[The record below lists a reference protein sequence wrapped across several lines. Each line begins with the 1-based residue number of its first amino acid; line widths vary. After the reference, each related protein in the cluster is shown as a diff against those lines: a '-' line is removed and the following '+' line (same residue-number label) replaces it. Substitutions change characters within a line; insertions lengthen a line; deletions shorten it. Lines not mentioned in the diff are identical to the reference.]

1 MNKFLQLKKSNCKNC
16 YKCIRN
22 CPVKSIKFADGQAN
36 IIPDECILCGRCF
49 VNCPQDAKQI
59 RDDVP
64 RVKEMI
70 ASGKKVIASVAPS
83 FIAEFPLMDFAA
95 MKDALLKLGFADA
108 QETAIGATIVK
119 TEYEKM
125 IASGKHDVI
134 ISSCCHS
141 VNALIQKYYPSVL
154 PYLADVLSPMLAHC
168 RVIKEEN
175 PGACAVFIGPCISK
189 KEEAEL
195 YGECDVALTY
205 EELEAWMNEAG
216 VVPAGD
222 STEPDEG
229 KRGRFFPIKGGIIK
243 SMHTENTGFTYL
255 AVDGVQNCIAAIK
268 EIESGALKNCFIEMN
283 ACEGACING
292 PAISHHHKPLL
303 SGEVKVVAFAG
314 DDEFRVAM
322 PIDTFKNIPYIG
334 THEKIPGE
342 AAIKEILAKMGKTSP
357 EQELNCGSCGYPTCR
372 EKAIAVYQGKA
383 DLSMCLPFLKEKA
396 ETFSGYVINNTPNAI
411 FVLDE
416 NLCVQQINKAG
427 CALFNLKTPSDILGS
442 PIVRLLNPADYLG
455 VMTSGVPIKEKK
467 HYLAEYKKYVA
478 ETIVYDHEYH
488 IVFSIMRDITS
499 EEERQSERSELC
511 NKTVAITNEVI
522 EKQMRV
528 VQEIASLLGE
538 TTAETK
544 IALTKIKN
552 TVLSERRA
560 IGTHEQP
567 LDRHRL
573 HQPEPCE

>member
-95 MKDALLKLGFADA
+95 MKSALLKLGFADA

-411 FVLDE
+411 FVLAE

-544 IALTKIKN
+544 IALTQLKDALQK
-552 TVLSERRA
+552 
-560 IGTHEQP
+560 
-567 LDRHRL
+567 
-573 HQPEPCE
+573 

>member
-16 YKCIRN
+16 SKCIRN

-95 MKDALLKLGFADA
+95 MKSALLKLGFADA

-322 PIDTFKNIPYIG
+322 PIETFKNIPYIG

-442 PIVRLLNPADYLG
+442 PIVRLLTPADYLG

-544 IALTKIKN
+544 IALTQLKDALQK
-552 TVLSERRA
+552 
-560 IGTHEQP
+560 
-567 LDRHRL
+567 
-573 HQPEPCE
+573 

>member
-59 RDDVP
+59 RADVP

-95 MKDALLKLGFADA
+95 MKSALLKLGFADA

-544 IALTKIKN
+544 IALTQLKDALQK
-552 TVLSERRA
+552 
-560 IGTHEQP
+560 
-567 LDRHRL
+567 
-573 HQPEPCE
+573 

>member
-488 IVFSIMRDITS
+488 IVFSIMRDNTS
-499 EEERQSERSELC
+499 EEERQSERSELSD
-511 NKTVAITNEVI
+511 KTVAITNEVI

-544 IALTKIKN
+544 IALTQLKDALQK
-552 TVLSERRA
+552 
-560 IGTHEQP
+560 
-567 LDRHRL
+567 
-573 HQPEPCE
+573 

>member
-83 FIAEFPLMDFAA
+83 FIAEFPLIDFAA
-95 MKDALLKLGFADA
+95 MKSALLKLGFADA

-243 SMHTENTGFTYL
+243 SLHTENTGFTYL

-544 IALTKIKN
+544 IALTQLKDALQK
-552 TVLSERRA
+552 
-560 IGTHEQP
+560 
-567 LDRHRL
+567 
-573 HQPEPCE
+573 

>member
-322 PIDTFKNIPYIG
+322 PIDAFKNIPYIG

-544 IALTKIKN
+544 IALTQLKDALQK
-552 TVLSERRA
+552 
-560 IGTHEQP
+560 
-567 LDRHRL
+567 
-573 HQPEPCE
+573 

>member
-95 MKDALLKLGFADA
+95 MKSALLKLGFADA

-342 AAIKEILAKMGKTSP
+342 AAVKEILAKMGKTSP

-544 IALTKIKN
+544 IALTQLKDALQK
-552 TVLSERRA
+552 
-560 IGTHEQP
+560 
-567 LDRHRL
+567 
-573 HQPEPCE
+573 

>member
-95 MKDALLKLGFADA
+95 MKSALLKLGFADA

-357 EQELNCGSCGYPTCR
+357 EQEFNCGSCGYPTCR

-544 IALTKIKN
+544 IALTQLKDALQK
-552 TVLSERRA
+552 
-560 IGTHEQP
+560 
-567 LDRHRL
+567 
-573 HQPEPCE
+573 

>member
-125 IASGKHDVI
+125 IAAGKHDVI

-544 IALTKIKN
+544 IALTQLKDALQK
-552 TVLSERRA
+552 
-560 IGTHEQP
+560 
-567 LDRHRL
+567 
-573 HQPEPCE
+573 

>member
-36 IIPDECILCGRCF
+36 IIPDECILCGRGF

-544 IALTKIKN
+544 IALTQLKDALQK
-552 TVLSERRA
+552 
-560 IGTHEQP
+560 
-567 LDRHRL
+567 
-573 HQPEPCE
+573 

>member
-95 MKDALLKLGFADA
+95 MKSALLKLGFADA

-511 NKTVAITNEVI
+511 SKTVAITNEVI

-544 IALTKIKN
+544 IALTQLKDALQK
-552 TVLSERRA
+552 
-560 IGTHEQP
+560 
-567 LDRHRL
+567 
-573 HQPEPCE
+573 

>member
-64 RVKEMI
+64 RVKELI

-83 FIAEFPLMDFAA
+83 FIAEFPLMDFSA
-95 MKDALLKLGFADA
+95 MKAALLKLGFADA

-141 VNALIQKYYPSVL
+141 VNALIQKYYPGVL

-175 PGACAVFIGPCISK
+175 PGAAAVFIGPCISK

-222 STEPDEG
+222 STEAEEG

-243 SMHTENTGFTYL
+243 SMHTENTAFTYL

-303 SGEVKVVAFAG
+303 SGEIKVVAFAG

-322 PIDTFKNIPYIG
+322 PLDTFKNIPYIG
-334 THEKIPGE
+334 IHEKMPGE
-342 AAIKEILAKMGKTSP
+342 AAIKDILAKMGKTSP
-357 EQELNCGSCGYPTCR
+357 EQELNCGSCGYSTCR

-427 CALFNLKTPSDILGS
+427 CSLFNLKTPSDILGS

-455 VMTSGVPIKEKK
+455 VMTSGVPVKEKK

-511 NKTVAITNEVI
+511 NKTVAITNDVI

-544 IALTKIKN
+544 IALTQLKDALQK
-552 TVLSERRA
+552 
-560 IGTHEQP
+560 
-567 LDRHRL
+567 
-573 HQPEPCE
+573 

>member
-314 DDEFRVAM
+314 DDQFRVAM

-544 IALTKIKN
+544 IALTQLKDALQK
-552 TVLSERRA
+552 
-560 IGTHEQP
+560 
-567 LDRHRL
+567 
-573 HQPEPCE
+573 

>member
-95 MKDALLKLGFADA
+95 MKSALLKLGFADA

-243 SMHTENTGFTYL
+243 SMHTENTVFTYL

-544 IALTKIKN
+544 IALTQLKDALQK
-552 TVLSERRA
+552 
-560 IGTHEQP
+560 
-567 LDRHRL
+567 
-573 HQPEPCE
+573 

>member
-467 HYLAEYKKYVA
+467 HYLAESKKYVA

-544 IALTKIKN
+544 IALTQLKDALQK
-552 TVLSERRA
+552 
-560 IGTHEQP
+560 
-567 LDRHRL
+567 
-573 HQPEPCE
+573 

>member
-83 FIAEFPLMDFAA
+83 FIAEFPLMDFAT

-544 IALTKIKN
+544 IALTQLKDALQK
-552 TVLSERRA
+552 
-560 IGTHEQP
+560 
-567 LDRHRL
+567 
-573 HQPEPCE
+573 

>member
-229 KRGRFFPIKGGIIK
+229 KRGHFFPIKGGIIK

-544 IALTKIKN
+544 IALTQLKDALQK
-552 TVLSERRA
+552 
-560 IGTHEQP
+560 
-567 LDRHRL
+567 
-573 HQPEPCE
+573 

>member
-95 MKDALLKLGFADA
+95 MKSALLKLGFADA

-357 EQELNCGSCGYPTCR
+357 EQELNCGACGYNTCR

-442 PIVRLLNPADYLG
+442 PIVRLVNPADYLG

-544 IALTKIKN
+544 IALTQLKDALQK
-552 TVLSERRA
+552 
-560 IGTHEQP
+560 
-567 LDRHRL
+567 
-573 HQPEPCE
+573 

>member
-95 MKDALLKLGFADA
+95 MKSALLKLGFADA

-511 NKTVAITNEVI
+511 NKTVAITNDVI

-544 IALTKIKN
+544 IALTQLKDALQK
-552 TVLSERRA
+552 
-560 IGTHEQP
+560 
-567 LDRHRL
+567 
-573 HQPEPCE
+573 

>member
-95 MKDALLKLGFADA
+95 MKSALLKLGFADA

-342 AAIKEILAKMGKTSP
+342 AAIKEILAKMGKTRP
-357 EQELNCGSCGYPTCR
+357 EDELNCGSCGYPSCR
-372 EKAIAVYQGKA
+372 EKAKAVYKGKA

-544 IALTKIKN
+544 IALTQLKDALQK
-552 TVLSERRA
+552 
-560 IGTHEQP
+560 
-567 LDRHRL
+567 
-573 HQPEPCE
+573 

>member
-189 KEEAEL
+189 KDEAEL

-544 IALTKIKN
+544 IALTQLKDALQK
-552 TVLSERRA
+552 
-560 IGTHEQP
+560 
-567 LDRHRL
+567 
-573 HQPEPCE
+573 

>member
-268 EIESGALKNCFIEMN
+268 EIESGSLKNCFIEMN

-544 IALTKIKN
+544 IALTQLKDALQK
-552 TVLSERRA
+552 
-560 IGTHEQP
+560 
-567 LDRHRL
+567 
-573 HQPEPCE
+573 

>member
-36 IIPDECILCGRCF
+36 IIPAECILCGRCF

-95 MKDALLKLGFADA
+95 MKSALLKLGFADA

-442 PIVRLLNPADYLG
+442 PIVRLVNPADYLG

-544 IALTKIKN
+544 IALTQLKDALQK
-552 TVLSERRA
+552 
-560 IGTHEQP
+560 
-567 LDRHRL
+567 
-573 HQPEPCE
+573 

>member
-467 HYLAEYKKYVA
+467 HFLAVYKKYVA

-544 IALTKIKN
+544 IALTQLKDALQK
-552 TVLSERRA
+552 
-560 IGTHEQP
+560 
-567 LDRHRL
+567 
-573 HQPEPCE
+573 

>member
-95 MKDALLKLGFADA
+95 MKSALLKLGFADA

-125 IASGKHDVI
+125 IASDKHDVI

-544 IALTKIKN
+544 IALTQLKDALQK
-552 TVLSERRA
+552 
-560 IGTHEQP
+560 
-567 LDRHRL
+567 
-573 HQPEPCE
+573 

>member
-95 MKDALLKLGFADA
+95 MKSALLKLGFADA

-383 DLSMCLPFLKEKA
+383 DLSMCLPFLKEKS

-544 IALTKIKN
+544 IALTQLKDALQK
-552 TVLSERRA
+552 
-560 IGTHEQP
+560 
-567 LDRHRL
+567 
-573 HQPEPCE
+573 

>member
-95 MKDALLKLGFADA
+95 MKSALLKLGFADA

-342 AAIKEILAKMGKTSP
+342 AAIKELLAKMGKTSP

-467 HYLAEYKKYVA
+467 HYLAEYKICVA
-478 ETIVYDHEYH
+478 GTIVYDHEYH

-544 IALTKIKN
+544 IALTQLKDALQK
-552 TVLSERRA
+552 
-560 IGTHEQP
+560 
-567 LDRHRL
+567 
-573 HQPEPCE
+573 

>member
-427 CALFNLKTPSDILGS
+427 CALFNLKPPSDILGS

-544 IALTKIKN
+544 IALTQLKDALQK
-552 TVLSERRA
+552 
-560 IGTHEQP
+560 
-567 LDRHRL
+567 
-573 HQPEPCE
+573 

>member
-544 IALTKIKN
+544 IALTQLKDA
-552 TVLSERRA
+552 L
-560 IGTHEQP
+560 
-567 LDRHRL
+567 
-573 HQPEPCE
+573 

>member
-154 PYLADVLSPMLAHC
+154 SYLADVLSPMLAHC

-544 IALTKIKN
+544 IALTQLKDALQK
-552 TVLSERRA
+552 
-560 IGTHEQP
+560 
-567 LDRHRL
+567 
-573 HQPEPCE
+573 

>member
-95 MKDALLKLGFADA
+95 MKSALLKLGFADA

-442 PIVRLLNPADYLG
+442 PIVRLLNWA
-455 VMTSGVPIKEKK
+455 
-467 HYLAEYKKYVA
+467 
-478 ETIVYDHEYH
+478 
-488 IVFSIMRDITS
+488 
-499 EEERQSERSELC
+499 
-511 NKTVAITNEVI
+511 
-522 EKQMRV
+522 
-528 VQEIASLLGE
+528 
-538 TTAETK
+538 
-544 IALTKIKN
+544 
-552 TVLSERRA
+552 
-560 IGTHEQP
+560 
-567 LDRHRL
+567 
-573 HQPEPCE
+573 

>member
-83 FIAEFPLMDFAA
+83 FIAEFPVMDFAA

-544 IALTKIKN
+544 IALTQLKDALQK
-552 TVLSERRA
+552 
-560 IGTHEQP
+560 
-567 LDRHRL
+567 
-573 HQPEPCE
+573 

>member
-95 MKDALLKLGFADA
+95 MKSALLKLGFADA

-383 DLSMCLPFLKEKA
+383 DFSMCLPFLKEKA

-544 IALTKIKN
+544 IALTQLKDALQK
-552 TVLSERRA
+552 
-560 IGTHEQP
+560 
-567 LDRHRL
+567 
-573 HQPEPCE
+573 

>member
-268 EIESGALKNCFIEMN
+268 EIESCALKNCFIEMN

-544 IALTKIKN
+544 IALTQLKDALQK
-552 TVLSERRA
+552 
-560 IGTHEQP
+560 
-567 LDRHRL
+567 
-573 HQPEPCE
+573 

>member
-141 VNALIQKYYPSVL
+141 VNTLIQKYYPSVL

-544 IALTKIKN
+544 IALTQLKDALQK
-552 TVLSERRA
+552 
-560 IGTHEQP
+560 
-567 LDRHRL
+567 
-573 HQPEPCE
+573 

>member
-95 MKDALLKLGFADA
+95 MKSALLKLGFADA

-488 IVFSIMRDITS
+488 IVCSIMRDITS

-544 IALTKIKN
+544 IALTQLKDALQK
-552 TVLSERRA
+552 
-560 IGTHEQP
+560 
-567 LDRHRL
+567 
-573 HQPEPCE
+573 

>member
-64 RVKEMI
+64 RVKEII

-195 YGECDVALTY
+195 YDVALTY

-544 IALTKIKN
+544 IALTQLKDALQK
-552 TVLSERRA
+552 
-560 IGTHEQP
+560 
-567 LDRHRL
+567 
-573 HQPEPCE
+573 